1 MPAVKQQA
9 TRITITKAI
18 EEKLRVLAEQGGPE
32 GRLVGEKYIDAARG
46 IARQLVARI
55 DDART
60 RKEAK
65 EGLNPYA
72 AISIVKRVCPTA
84 ILPPDIGPLL
94 GMFKKKILLLGLTEE
109 HIETAAER
117 AKRRYRHPMAMTF
130 FVSRIDE
137 LVGEEPEATDGIE
150 ATSVNDGRG

>member
-9 TRITITKAI
+9 TRITITKVI

-55 DDART
+55 DDARV

-72 AISIVKRVCPTA
+72 AVSIVKRVCPTM
-84 ILPPDIGPLL
+84 IMPFDDKPLL
-94 GMFKKKILLLGLTEE
+94 GMLRNKIKFLGLTEE

-117 AKRRYRHPMAMTF
+117 AKRRYRQPMAAAF
-130 FVSRIDE
+130 FVKNLDY
-137 LVGEEPEATDGIE
+137 LVAEEPEATDGIE